1 MCCSPNHPLAQL
13 NRAITIEDFIDAEWI
28 LREEGSGTRE
38 VFDNAILKDLP
49 NANIRLTLGHNEA
62 ILKIVAGGLGIS
74 CISKLAIEPLLE
86 KDQLVMIDTPFW
98 QLTRPLFMLVHRQ
111 KYQGP
116 GLKAFMKFCDK

>member
-1 MCCSPNHPLAQL
+1 MQ
-13 NRAITIEDFIDAEWI
+13 WI

-49 NANIRLTLGHNEA
+49 DANIRLTLGHNEA
-62 ILKIVAGGLGIS
+62 ILKIVAGGLGMS

-86 KDQLVMIDTPFW
+86 KEQLVILETPFW
-98 QLTRPLFMLVHRQ
+98 QLARPLYMLVHRQ

-116 GLKAFMKFCDK
+116 GLKAFMKYCDE